1 MGEMGLSDP
10 QGNTTDRGIGESGDA
25 PTCLVVD
32 DDEMAGKAIRRILQS
47 DGFDVEVVA
56 DGETAVKRVAE
67 HEPDVVVL
75 DLDLPG
81 INGHQAAKQIR
92 EFSDT
97 YILMLTG
104 SHGEV
109 DKVLALS
116 TATDDYMT
124 KPFSTAEL
132 VARLRA
138 LLRRSR
144 KNKEPAPSENRAIDG
159 NQEAPSVITIGDLT
173 IDSYSRRLSGP
184 NGDISVTRIE
194 FDILHRLATHL
205 DACIPR
211 NAMIR
216 HVWGYEGA
224 ASLHSLDVHVHNI
237 RRKLEAAGV
246 GQVAIEAVRSVGFRL
261 TAK

>member
-1 MGEMGLSDP
+1 MESRMGSDETETK
-10 QGNTTDRGIGESGDA
+10 GGA

-47 DGFDVEVVA
+47 DGFDVEVVM

-67 HEPDVVVL
+67 SDPDVVVL

-92 EFSDT
+92 ELSDT

-104 SHGEV
+104 NHGEV

-138 LLRRSR
+138 LMRRSR
-144 KNKEPAPSENRAIDG
+144 KGVANEPQEKEKEPAVIEIGSLAID
-159 NQEAPSVITIGDLT
+159 NQA
-173 IDSYSRRLSGP
+173 RRLT
-184 NGDISVTRIE
+184 NHLEDIPVTRIE
-194 FDILHRLATHL
+194 FDILYQLANETG
-205 DACIPR
+205 ACIPR
-211 NAMIR
+211 ATMIR
-216 HVWGYEGA
+216 NVWGFEGA
-224 ASLHSLDVHVHNI
+224 ASQHSLDVHVHNI
-237 RRKLEAAGV
+237 RRKLDEAQV
-246 GQVAIEAVRSVGFRL
+246 KDVAIEAVRSVGFRL
-261 TAK
+261 VEKQ

>member
-1 MGEMGLSDP
+1 MDSRMGSD
-10 QGNTTDRGIGESGDA
+10 GTDQKGAA

-47 DGFDVEVVA
+47 DGFDVEVVT
-56 DGETAVKRVAE
+56 DGETAVARVAE
-67 HEPDVVVL
+67 SEPDVVVL

-92 EFSDT
+92 ELSDT

-104 SHGEV
+104 NHGEV

-138 LLRRSR
+138 LMRRSR
-144 KNKEPAPSENRAIDG
+144 KSGGRGEETVRETNSPVIEIGELAID
-159 NQEAPSVITIGDLT
+159 NQA
-173 IDSYSRRLSGP
+173 RRLT
-184 NGDISVTRIE
+184 NHDEDIAVTRIE
-194 FDILHRLATHL
+194 FDILYQLASDL
-205 DACIPR
+205 GACIPR
-211 NAMIR
+211 ATMIR
-216 HVWGYEGA
+216 NVWGFEGA
-224 ASLHSLDVHVHNI
+224 ASQHSLDVHVHNL
-237 RRKLEAAGV
+237 RRKLDDANV
-246 GQVAIEAVRSVGFRL
+246 KSVAIEAVRSVGFRL
-261 TAK
+261 VNK

>member
-1 MGEMGLSDP
+1 MESRTDSDE
-10 QGNTTDRGIGESGDA
+10 TEARGTA

-47 DGFDVEVVA
+47 DGFEVEVVT
-56 DGETAVKRVAE
+56 DGESAVERVKE

-92 EFSDT
+92 ELSDT

-104 SHGEV
+104 NHGEV

-138 LLRRSR
+138 LMRRSR
-144 KNKEPAPSENRAIDG
+144 KGTVKESEPVREANAPIIDIG
-159 NQEAPSVITIGDLT
+159 NLQ
-173 IDSYSRRLSGP
+173 IDNHARRLT
-184 NGDISVTRIE
+184 NRENDISVTRIE
-194 FDILHRLATHL
+194 FDIFYQLANDL
-205 DACIPR
+205 GACIPR
-211 NAMIR
+211 ATMIR
-216 HVWGYEGA
+216 NVWGFEGA
-224 ASLHSLDVHVHNI
+224 ASQHSLDVHVHNL
-237 RRKLEAAGV
+237 RRKLDEAKV
-246 GQVAIEAVRSVGFRL
+246 DDVAIEAVRSVGFRL
-261 TAK
+261 VPKTP

>member
-1 MGEMGLSDP
+1 MDSR
-10 QGNTTDRGIGESGDA
+10 TTSGGTESKVAA

-47 DGFDVEVVA
+47 DGFDVEVVT
-56 DGETAVKRVAE
+56 DGETAVARVAE
-67 HEPDVVVL
+67 SEPDVVVL

-92 EFSDT
+92 ELSDT

-104 SHGEV
+104 NHGEV

-138 LLRRSR
+138 LMRRSR
-144 KNKEPAPSENRAIDG
+144 KGTGREEVAPPEVLS
-159 NQEAPSVITIGDLT
+159 SVIEIGNLS
-173 IDSYSRRLSGP
+173 IDNQTRRLIHRDQ
-184 NGDISVTRIE
+184 DIAVTRIE
-194 FDILHRLATHL
+194 FDILYQLARGL
-205 DACIPR
+205 GACIPR
-211 NAMIR
+211 ATMIR
-216 HVWGYEGA
+216 NVWGFEGA
-224 ASLHSLDVHVHNI
+224 ASQHSLDVHVHNL
-237 RRKLEAAGV
+237 RRKLDDAEV
-246 GQVAIEAVRSVGFRL
+246 KDVAIEAVRSVGFRL
-261 TAK
+261 VGK

>member
-1 MGEMGLSDP
+1 MDSRMGSD
-10 QGNTTDRGIGESGDA
+10 GNATKGA

-47 DGFDVEVVA
+47 DGFDVEVVT
-56 DGETAVKRVAE
+56 DGETAVARVAE
-67 HEPDVVVL
+67 SDPDVVVL

-92 EFSDT
+92 ELSDT

-104 SHGEV
+104 NHGEV

-138 LLRRSR
+138 LMRRSR
-144 KNKEPAPSENRAIDG
+144 KGSQREEAAQEPAT
-159 NQEAPSVITIGDLT
+159 SVIEIGDVS
-173 IDSYSRRLSGP
+173 IDNQTRRLINDGK
-184 NGDISVTRIE
+184 DIPVTRIE
-194 FDILHRLATHL
+194 FDILYQLARGVG
-205 DACIPR
+205 ACIPR
-211 NAMIR
+211 ATMIR
-216 HVWGYEGA
+216 NVWGFEGA
-224 ASLHSLDVHVHNI
+224 ASQHSLDVHVHNL
-237 RRKLEAAGV
+237 RRKLDDADV
-246 GQVAIEAVRSVGFRL
+246 DDVAIEAVRSVGFRL
-261 TAK
+261 VSK

>member
-1 MGEMGLSDP
+1 MESRSGSEG
-10 QGNTTDRGIGESGDA
+10 TDGKGVA

-47 DGFDVEVVA
+47 DGFDVEVVS
-56 DGETAVKRVAE
+56 DGETAVARVAE
-67 HEPDVVVL
+67 SEPDVVVL

-92 EFSDT
+92 ELSDT

-104 SHGEV
+104 NHGEV

-138 LLRRSR
+138 LMRRSR
-144 KNKEPAPSENRAIDG
+144 KSTGRE
-159 NQEAPSVITIGDLT
+159 EATRETNSPVITIGGLS
-173 IDSYSRRLSGP
+173 IDNHARRLT
-184 NGDISVTRIE
+184 NKNADISVTRIE
-194 FDILHRLATHL
+194 FDILYQLANEL
-205 DACIPR
+205 GACIPR
-211 NAMIR
+211 TTMIR
-216 HVWGYEGA
+216 NVWGFEGA
-224 ASLHSLDVHVHNI
+224 ASQHSLDVHVHNL
-237 RRKLEAAGV
+237 RRKLDEAKV
-246 GQVAIEAVRSVGFRL
+246 DDVTIEAVRSVGFRL
-261 TAK
+261 VTK

>member
-1 MGEMGLSDP
+1 MESRTG
-10 QGNTTDRGIGESGDA
+10 SGDGTDAKGGVA

-47 DGFDVEVVA
+47 DGFDVEVVT
-56 DGETAVKRVAE
+56 DGETAVARVAE
-67 HEPDVVVL
+67 SEPDVVVL

-92 EFSDT
+92 ELSDT

-104 SHGEV
+104 NHGEV

-144 KNKEPAPSENRAIDG
+144 KASGRDETPR
-159 NQEAPSVITIGDLT
+159 EAPSQVIDIGRLE
-173 IDSYSRRLSGP
+173 IDNQARRLT
-184 NGDISVTRIE
+184 NHGDDIAVTRIE
-194 FDILHRLATHL
+194 FDILYQLASEL
-205 DACIPR
+205 GACIPR
-211 NAMIR
+211 ATMIR
-216 HVWGYEGA
+216 NVWGFEGA
-224 ASLHSLDVHVHNI
+224 ASQHSLDVHVHNL
-237 RRKLEAAGV
+237 RRKLDEAQV
-246 GQVAIEAVRSVGFRL
+246 GDVAIEAVRSVGFRL
-261 TAK
+261 VQK

>member
-1 MGEMGLSDP
+1 MDQRDVDENADASD
-10 QGNTTDRGIGESGDA
+10 RA

-47 DGFDVEVVA
+47 DGFEVEVVN
-56 DGETAVKRVAE
+56 DGETAVARVAE
-67 HEPDVVVL
+67 TEPDVVVL

-104 SHGEV
+104 NHGEV

-138 LLRRSR
+138 LMRRSR
-144 KNKEPAPSENRAIDG
+144 KNQTSRGAEKRESSLVIDIG
-159 NQEAPSVITIGDLT
+159 ELSIDNQA
-173 IDSYSRRLSGP
+173 RRLTNRSD
-184 NGDISVTRIE
+184 DIAVTRIE
-194 FDILHRLATHL
+194 FDILYQLANELGT
-205 DACIPR
+205 CIPR
-211 NAMIR
+211 ATMIR
-216 HVWGYEGA
+216 NVWGFDGA
-224 ASLHSLDVHVHNI
+224 ASQHSLDVHVHNL
-237 RRKLEAAGV
+237 RRKLDEAKV
-246 GQVAIEAVRSVGFRL
+246 TDVAIEAVRSVGFRL
-261 TAK
+261 VNR